1 MVSFTRSRHN
11 QLHFYD
17 HFLNSFCNISPSP
30 FVPAQNTTLTK
41 NLADARHHIQQLET
55 SGQRQADKVQML
67 EKLSAT
73 LEEEKKTLLTQ
84 LNKQL
89 EKNQDLLVK
98 TLETK
103 DVALEDERIFK

>member
-1 MVSFTRSRHN
+1 MSTVCIN
-11 QLHFYD
+11 
-17 HFLNSFCNISPSP
+17 P
-30 FVPAQNTTLTK
+30 QNTSISK
-41 NLADARHHIQQLET
+41 NLVDAKQTIQRLET
-55 SGQRQADKVQML
+55 SGQRQNEKIAML
-67 EKLSAT
+67 ERLNTT
-73 LEEEKKTLLTQ
+73 LEEEKRTMLTQ

>member
-1 MVSFTRSRHN
+1 
-11 QLHFYD
+11 
-17 HFLNSFCNISPSP
+17 
-30 FVPAQNTTLTK
+30 
-41 NLADARHHIQQLET
+41 
-55 SGQRQADKVQML
+55 ML

>member
-1 MVSFTRSRHN
+1 MEHST
-11 QLHFYD
+11 
-17 HFLNSFCNISPSP
+17 
-30 FVPAQNTTLTK
+30 
-41 NLADARHHIQQLET
+41 
-55 SGQRQADKVQML
+55 QRQGEKVQML
-67 EKLSAT
+67 EKLNST

-103 DVALEDERIFK
+103 DVAMEDERIFK

>member
-1 MVSFTRSRHN
+1 M
-11 QLHFYD
+11 
-17 HFLNSFCNISPSP
+17 
-30 FVPAQNTTLTK
+30 
-41 NLADARHHIQQLET
+41 IQQMEV
-55 SGQRQADKVQML
+55 SAQRQVEKVQML
-67 EKLSAT
+67 EKLGST

-103 DVALEDERIFK
+103 DVAMEDERIFK

>member
-1 MVSFTRSRHN
+1 MQNT
-11 QLHFYD
+11 
-17 HFLNSFCNISPSP
+17 NISKSL
-30 FVPAQNTTLTK
+30 V
-41 NLADARHHIQQLET
+41 DAKQTIQRLE
-55 SGQRQADKVQML
+55 SGTQRQSERVSIL
-67 EKLSAT
+67 ERLNNT
-73 LEEEKKTLLTQ
+73 LEEEKRTMLTQ